1 MKTNVITIVNL
12 VWGNWPGG
20 SWPWSRI
27 LTQKYFKNFREAL
40 KRHTTCAFN
49 HVLFA
54 ENPEIF
60 HNRYTRSQE
69 NLIIKP
75 LGSIAK
81 WRGCMPKL
89 EAFKDDP
96 DLQGQVFVFDLDNVI
111 TGNIDDLLAYRGE
124 FAICM
129 DPLPARRNLIGGNIS
144 SYPAGS
150 LKEIHRM
157 VAADYSRHV
166 QICGGS
172 ERFLLDHMR
181 EAGVL
186 THCDFLQDL
195 FPGMIRSLKF
205 DVVPNALRPVD
216 MRILWTHGRPRP
228 HKLWRKGYAEYHRI
242 WNGNLQ
248 TPRAD

>member
-1 MKTNVITIVNL
+1 M
-12 VWGNWPGG
+12 
-20 SWPWSRI
+20 
-27 LTQKYFKNFREAL
+27 
-40 KRHTTCAFN
+40 KRHSTCDFR

-54 ENPEIF
+54 EDPDIF
-60 HNRYTRSQE
+60 NNRYTKSQD
-69 NLIIKP
+69 NLIVKP
-75 LGSIAK
+75 LGEIAK

-111 TGNIDDLLAYRGE
+111 TGNIDELLAYRGE

-157 VAADYSRHV
+157 VAADYSRHE

>member
-1 MKTNVITIVNL
+1 
-12 VWGNWPGG
+12 
-20 SWPWSRI
+20 
-27 LTQKYFKNFREAL
+27 
-40 KRHTTCAFN
+40 
-49 HVLFA
+49 
-54 ENPEIF
+54 
-60 HNRYTRSQE
+60 
-69 NLIIKP
+69 
-75 LGSIAK
+75 
-81 WRGCMPKL
+81 
-89 EAFKDDP
+89 
-96 DLQGQVFVFDLDNVI
+96 
-111 TGNIDDLLAYRGE
+111 
-124 FAICM
+124 M

-157 VAADYSRHV
+157 VAADYRRYE
-166 QICGGS
+166 QICRGS